1 MKVSSDRVY
10 RRRRQILD
18 QARELARSG
27 QHADHTTI
35 IRELEAIEGF
45 EVARIRLEDRAIRSQ
60 LDHLCAMART
70 GMSGPWRRLRT
81 PPHGP
86 NPDPERDRVRRE

>member
-35 IRELEAIEGF
+35 IRELEAIAGF

-60 LDHLCAMART
+60 LDRLCAMAQADV
-70 GMSGPWRRLRT
+70 GGPWRRLRT
-81 PPHGP
+81 PPHGS
-86 NPDPERDRVRRE
+86 NHDPERDRVRRK

>member
-1 MKVSSDRVY
+1 M
-10 RRRRQILD
+10 LD

-60 LDHLCAMART
+60 LDCLCVRAQAE
-70 GMSGPWRRLRT
+70 RRRPAKA
-81 PPHGP
+81 PPLTSTLA
-86 NPDPERDRVRRE
+86 